1 MKGSIQILIAYFA
14 AWPFLSDCTPF
25 VKCPDKPSIV
35 SLDFQGCDTLPCK
48 FTKGKEERF
57 VIEFL
62 ANVAADKVK
71 AKVKAFALGV
81 ETTYDL
87 PASKADVCANL
98 MDAECPLEAGEDVK
112 YLLLFPIL
120 PSFPNVPVVVEMYFV
135 GDDGSNIACLRLPA
149 VVVES

>member
-1 MKGSIQILIAYFA
+1 MICI
-14 AWPFLSDCTPF
+14 SD
-25 VKCPDKPSIV
+25 
-35 SLDFQGCDTLPCK
+35 
-48 FTKGKEERF
+48 
-57 VIEFL
+57 
-62 ANVAADKVK
+62 VAADKVK